1 MTTPLNTIM
10 SLIPHLTADQLQTI
24 EAYTAWFYRQNL
36 ATQIAALP
44 NTSLSGVGLYVNMVA
59 APQQFIPV
67 PPPPVLENA
76 VPAPFLPDL
85 PPSPEKQA
93 QDLLPPLSCSQH
105 SRHSR
110 HPQLKSPS
118 PEEPCEC
125 FNCSSTQDCN
135 EEVKCPGCLN
145 GEWGQRAHTGPDGC
159 CNYEDDREEDDHR
172 SGGCRSGYTW

>member
-36 ATQIAALP
+36 AGQIATLP
-44 NTSLSGVGLYVNMVA
+44 NTSLAGVGLYINMVSN
-59 APQQFIPV
+59 PQQFMTV
-67 PPPPVLENA
+67 PPPPVIENP
-76 VPAPFLPDL
+76 VPTQFLPEL
-85 PPSPEKQA
+85 PPTPTFPDSQA

-105 SRHSR
+105 WQ

-118 PEEPCEC
+118 PDEPCGC
-125 FNCSSTQDCN
+125 FNCLAQRDCQ
-135 EEVKCPGCLN
+135 EDMSLDE
-145 GEWGQRAHTGPDGC
+145 DGC
-159 CNYEDDREEDDHR
+159 YNCDDDLR